1 MVKFNLFYSYDIY
14 LFEFE
19 HAVMEY
25 TIAFSIEININ
36 NFISKKI
43 CRLYIYTFSHV
54 LMHIYSN
61 SNKGNEIS
69 RFFDKKFSL

>member
-1 MVKFNLFYSYDIY
+1 
-14 LFEFE
+14 
-19 HAVMEY
+19 MEY
-25 TIAFSIEININ
+25 TIAFNIEININ

-69 RFFDKKFSL
+69 RFFDKKIFIMIVTQYIMPKSIKRGWEVQ